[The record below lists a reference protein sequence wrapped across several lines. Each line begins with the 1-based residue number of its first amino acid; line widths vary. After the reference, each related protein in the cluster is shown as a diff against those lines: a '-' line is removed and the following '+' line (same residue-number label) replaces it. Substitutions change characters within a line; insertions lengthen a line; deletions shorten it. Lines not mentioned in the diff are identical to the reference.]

1 MVNKRH
7 HISKKRLYHLYHK
20 QKLSTFKIAD
30 IFDCTAGT
38 IMNRMKKYG
47 IKRRNSGPRRIN
59 ISEDSLYLLY
69 VKKKFS
75 ARKIAKICHCDQTA
89 ILNKL
94 RKYNILIRQPKKKI
108 SISREKIEKLYIQKN
123 LSTYKIAEIFNCTS
137 STIYRYL
144 KLYKIKTRPLKR
156 INIPKNELKNF
167 YINKKFSLSKIAV
180 IYKCNPVTIW
190 QKMKGFNIPLRSYSE
205 TSTIHPKSNFSGN
218 LEEKSYIIG
227 FRIGDLGVRKNK
239 NLICVG
245 CGTTKDDQIQLIKNL
260 FSHYGPVYIG
270 NRDKRGAF
278 HIDCSLNF
286 SFSFL
291 LPKHN
296 SIPKW
301 ILRKR
306 INFFNF
312 LAGYTDAEGNIG
324 VYQERAIF
332 RLRSYDKGVL
342 KDIDKKLKRT
352 GIKSLYRLESKA
364 CIDERRAIHRGDTWA
379 VTVCERESLLILF
392 DNLKLLLK
400 HKKRRNNLLEARRNV
415 ILRLNH

>member
-1 MVNKRH
+1 MANKRY
-7 HISKKRLYHLYHK
+7 HISKKRLYYLYHR
-20 QKLSTFKIAD
+20 QKLSTFKIAS
-30 IFDCTAGT
+30 IFNCTAGT
-38 IMNRMKKYG
+38 IMNRMKEYD
-47 IKRRNSGPRRIN
+47 IKRRDSGPRRIN
-59 ISEDSLYLLY
+59 ISKDSLHLFY

-89 ILNKL
+89 ILNRL

-108 SISREKIEKLYIQKN
+108 GISKEKIEQLYIKKN

-137 STIYRYL
+137 SAIYRYL
-144 KLYKIKTRPLKR
+144 KLYEIKTRPLKR
-156 INIPKNELKNF
+156 INISKNELKDF
-167 YINKKFSLSKIAV
+167 YINKKFSLSKIAT
-180 IYKCNPVTIW
+180 IYKCSPVTIW
-190 QKMKGFNIPLRSYSE
+190 QKMRGFNLSLRSYSE
-205 TSTIHPKSNFSGN
+205 ANTIHPKSNFSGD

-227 FRIGDLGVRKNK
+227 FRIGDLGVRKDK
-239 NLICVG
+239 NLIYVG

-270 NRDKRGAF
+270 NKDKRGAI
-278 HIDCSLNF
+278 HIGCSLNY

-324 VYQERAIF
+324 VYQGRAIF

-342 KDIDKKLKRT
+342 KDIAEKLKRL
-352 GIKSLYRLESKA
+352 GIKNSYRLESKA
-364 CIDERRAIHRGDTWA
+364 YTDKRGVIHRGDTWA
-379 VTVCERESLLILF
+379 VTICERESLLIYL
-392 DNLKLLLK
+392 
-400 HKKRRNNLLEARRNV
+400 
-415 ILRLNH
+415 II